1 MRRRISTTMKKTVK
15 VKMNLTSTQTIK
27 CFKIKSLIVKVI
39 QNQVKMR
46 MITLMMISTMISIDS
61 YLYIYIRFLKLES
74 NLNIKDRMN
83 L

>member
-1 MRRRISTTMKKTVK
+1 MKKTVK

-74 NLNIKDRMN
+74 NFNIKDRMN

>member
-1 MRRRISTTMKKTVK
+1 MKKTVK
-15 VKMNLTSTQTIK
+15 VKMNLTSTQTTK

-39 QNQVKMR
+39 QNLVKMR

-61 YLYIYIRFLKLES
+61 YLYIYIRFSKLES